1 MTHDRPGEIIPDGHA
16 GAIVML
22 DGQPQSHVNVTDP
35 TDLGFEYVE
44 LMATA
49 LCNHVGGSLSPTV
62 RRTSNSGRT
71 QCTQMAGVP
80 SLVKGRFAPGRRGP
94 GRAW

>member
-49 LCNHVGGSLSPTV
+49 LETYAVGLAPT
-62 RRTSNSGRT
+62 RSRLRTHT
-71 QCTQMAGVP
+71 CTPHRPVDEKSSIGTGAT
-80 SLVKGRFAPGRRGP
+80 SR
-94 GRAW
+94 